1 MAKAKKRGLGKGLE
15 ALIPDMIG
23 LSIMEENVHGERIQ
37 TIDIDKIHPNPDQ
50 PRKNFDKE
58 SIEELSNSIK
68 AHGIIQPI
76 IAVGD
81 SEGYMIIAGER
92 RWRAAKNIDLKEVP
106 CIIKYYEG
114 KQLLEISLIE
124 NLQRKD
130 LNVIEE
136 ARAYRYLINKYNVT
150 QEQLSEALG
159 KSRSYI
165 ANILR
170 LLKLD
175 ERVIDY
181 IIEEKIS
188 GGHGRAILSIEPNEN
203 QYKLAQKIIS
213 ENLSVR
219 QVEQLVKNLTN
230 PVEKDKQQAKSKPKD
245 AFLIEIEKNLKSL
258 LGTKV
263 NITKGAKKGKIEI
276 EYYNEEDLERIINLL
291 SR

>member
-15 ALIPDMIG
+15 ALIPDMIS
-23 LSIMEENVHGERIQ
+23 LNIIEENVHDEKIQ
-37 TIDIDKIHPNPDQ
+37 TIDIDKIYPNPNQ

-68 AHGIIQPI
+68 IHGIIQPI
-76 IAVGD
+76 IVVED
-81 SEGYMIIAGER
+81 PKGYMIIAGER
-92 RWRAAKNIDLKEVP
+92 RWMAAKDIDLKEIP
-106 CIIKYYEG
+106 CIVKHYTG
-114 KQLLEISLIE
+114 KQLLEVSLIE
-124 NLQRKD
+124 NLQRRD

-136 ARAYRYLINKYNVT
+136 AMAYKYLIDQYNVT
-150 QEQLSEALG
+150 QEQISEALG

-170 LLKLD
+170 LLRLD

-213 ENLSVR
+213 EGLSVR
-219 QVEQLVKNLTN
+219 QVEQLVKNLTDTTKKS
-230 PVEKDKQQAKSKPKD
+230 EKKTEDKIKD
-245 AFLIEIEKNLKSL
+245 IFLIEIEENLKSL

-263 NITKGAKKGKIEI
+263 RIIEGTKKGKIEI
-276 EYYNEEDLERIINLL
+276 EYYNEEDLERILKLL
-291 SR
+291 S

>member
-1 MAKAKKRGLGKGLE
+1 MAKVKKRGLGKGLE
-15 ALIPDMIG
+15 ALIPDMVG
-23 LSIMEENVHGERIQ
+23 LGIIEGSVHGEKVQ
-37 TIDIDKIHPNPDQ
+37 TIDIDKIHPNPNQ

-68 AHGIIQPI
+68 VHGIIQPI
-76 IAVGD
+76 IAVED

-92 RWRAAKNIDLKEVP
+92 RWKAAKNINLKEVP
-106 CIIKYYEG
+106 CIIKHYEG

-124 NLQRKD
+124 NLQRRD
-130 LNVIEE
+130 LNAIEE
-136 ARAYRYLINKYNVT
+136 ARAYRYLIDKYNVT
-150 QEQLSEALG
+150 QEQLSGALG

-219 QVEQLVKNLTN
+219 QVEQLVKNLAN
-230 PVEKDKQQAKSKPKD
+230 SVEKDQQQTKSKPKD

-258 LGTKV
+258 LGTRV
-263 NITKGAKKGKIEI
+263 NITRGAKKGKIEI

-291 SR
+291 SQ

>member
-1 MAKAKKRGLGKGLE
+1 MAKVKKRGLGKGLE
-15 ALIPDMIG
+15 ALIPDMVG
-23 LSIMEENVHGERIQ
+23 LGIIEESVHGEKVQ

-76 IAVGD
+76 ITVED

-92 RWRAAKNIDLKEVP
+92 RWRAAKNINLKEVP
-106 CIIKYYEG
+106 CIIKHYEG

-124 NLQRKD
+124 NLQRRD

-136 ARAYRYLINKYNVT
+136 ARAYRYLIDKYNVT

-175 ERVIDY
+175 GRVIDY
-181 IIEEKIS
+181 IIEGKIS

-203 QYKLAQKIIS
+203 QHKLAQKIIS

-219 QVEQLVKNLTN
+219 QVEQLVRNLAN
-230 PVEKDKQQAKSKPKD
+230 PVEEDKKQTKSKPKD
-245 AFLIEIEKNLKSL
+245 AFLIEIEKSLKSL
-258 LGTKV
+258 FGTKV
-263 NITKGAKKGKIEI
+263 NITRGAKKGKIEI
-276 EYYNEEDLERIINLL
+276 EYYNEEDLERIISLL

>member
-1 MAKAKKRGLGKGLE
+1 MAKVKKRGLGKGLE
-15 ALIPDMIG
+15 ALIPDMVG
-23 LSIMEENVHGERIQ
+23 LGIIEGSVHGEKVQ
-37 TIDIDKIHPNPDQ
+37 TIDIDKIHPNPNQ

-68 AHGIIQPI
+68 VHGIIQPI
-76 IAVGD
+76 IAVED

-92 RWRAAKNIDLKEVP
+92 RWKAAKNINLKEVP
-106 CIIKYYEG
+106 CIIKHYEG

-124 NLQRKD
+124 NLQRRD
-130 LNVIEE
+130 LNAIEE
-136 ARAYRYLINKYNVT
+136 ARAYRYLIDKYNVT
-150 QEQLSEALG
+150 QEQLSGALG

-219 QVEQLVKNLTN
+219 QVEQLVKNLAN
-230 PVEKDKQQAKSKPKD
+230 PVEKDQQQTKSKPKD

-258 LGTKV
+258 LGTRV
-263 NITKGAKKGKIEI
+263 NITRGAKKGKIEI

-291 SR
+291 SQ

>member
-230 PVEKDKQQAKSKPKD
+230 PVEKDKQQTKSKPKD